1 MDKTQT
7 KERLLDQLVE
17 AARKLPE
24 HKLLEVLDFAS
35 YLQSHYSRRR
45 PERGSPEA
53 ILQALERSGGLQFEP
68 GELDEILEEIER
80 MRLMDLEEHS
90 ELPA

>member
-1 MDKTQT
+1 MVQSQT

-17 AARKLPE
+17 AARELPE
-24 HKLLEVLDFAS
+24 DRLLEVLDFAS
-35 YLQSHYSRRR
+35 YLQSRYSHRR

-68 GELDEILEEIER
+68 GELDQLLEEIEQ
-80 MRLMDLEEHS
+80 MRLMDLEEHG
-90 ELPA
+90 